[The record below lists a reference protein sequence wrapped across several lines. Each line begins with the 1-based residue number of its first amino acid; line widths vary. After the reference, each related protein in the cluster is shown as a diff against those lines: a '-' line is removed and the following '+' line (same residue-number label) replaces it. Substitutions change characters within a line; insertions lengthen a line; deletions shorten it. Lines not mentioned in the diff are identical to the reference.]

1 MEGYQMHME
10 CIIFENRTCGSC
22 GYCKEIESQEAYL
35 GEYEPTDAEIEAEIE
50 RKMAE
55 AEAMADNL

>member
-1 MEGYQMHME
+1 ME

-35 GEYEPTDAEIEAEIE
+35 EDYEPSDAEIEAEIE